1 MIKDLKFIH
10 FLTASFVIEL
20 FMMFLFR
27 FTRFSSSVINNWYDN
42 LGWTAIILDILS
54 ILIGFYI
61 AKFIY
66 HYLVSNGYITS
77 KNGLLKYLFI
87 VLVVQILHDILFYYK
102 VIVPTPIK
110 INKVID
116 EFKEYAKHY
125 RSQAI
130 LADSLIYLS
139 TTPILYY
146 IIRNQSN
153 SSNIFTTIVCFYIIG
168 YLLHQKPLIN

>member
-1 MIKDLKFIH
+1 M
-10 FLTASFVIEL
+10 
-20 FMMFLFR
+20 
-27 FTRFSSSVINNWYDN
+27 
-42 LGWTAIILDILS
+42 
-54 ILIGFYI
+54 
-61 AKFIY
+61 
-66 HYLVSNGYITS
+66 
-77 KNGLLKYLFI
+77 
-87 VLVVQILHDILFYYK
+87 
-102 VIVPTPIK
+102 IVPTPINL
-110 INKVID
+110 NKVID

-153 SSNIFTTIVCFYIIG
+153 STNIFTTIVCFYIIG